1 MAQVED
7 DLIFIIQNNPIDL
20 RDKTDTPEI
29 SFKLDSEFKLLA
41 VGFINLYKKFIST
54 QDVESCN
61 FTLSCSSFGVYSI
74 KKYGVFFGML
84 MASDR
89 LQRCNSLARKYYRID
104 PETGLAIDFPPDH
117 YFLFRK
123 EKR

>member
-1 MAQVED
+1 MAQVRD

-20 RDKTDTPEI
+20 ENKIDTLKI

-41 VGFINLYKKFIST
+41 VGFINLYKKFISP
-54 QDVESCN
+54 QDMECCN

-74 KKYGVFFGML
+74 KKYGILFGML

-104 PETGLAIDFPPDH
+104 PQTGLAIDFSPDH
-117 YFLFRK
+117 YFLFKK